1 MNGGCGGVSGS
12 RCARA
17 HLRAPGR
24 DQKRLGLLLDDPIT
38 VTVELTS
45 TYSRKTVQLER
56 ATKMASAHRN
66 HSNCFEHKALS
77 LAKASSADHF

>member
-1 MNGGCGGVSGS
+1 MNGGRGRVSGS

-56 ATKMASAHRN
+56 STKMAFAHRS
-66 HSNCFEHKALS
+66 HSNCFEQKALS

>member
-1 MNGGCGGVSGS
+1 MNGGRGRVSGS

-56 ATKMASAHRN
+56 ATKMAFAHCS
-66 HSNCFEHKALS
+66 HSNCFQHKALS
-77 LAKASSADHF
+77 LAKARPADHF